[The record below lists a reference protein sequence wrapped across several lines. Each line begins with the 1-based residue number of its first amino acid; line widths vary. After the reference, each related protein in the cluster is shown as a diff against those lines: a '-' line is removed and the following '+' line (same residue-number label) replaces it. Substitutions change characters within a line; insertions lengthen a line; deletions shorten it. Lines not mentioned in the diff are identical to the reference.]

1 MADWKLLDRE
11 QRGMILAATAKI
23 VQRGKNWIVPSQS
36 GDGTKYVVDE
46 SSPPRVPAPITPCG
60 VPSANT

>member
-1 MADWKLLDRE
+1 MTDWKSLDRE

-36 GDGTKYVVDE
+36 GDGTKYTVCVDE
-46 SSPPRVPAPITPCG
+46 QSPSTA
-60 VPSANT
+60 